1 MKILG
6 IWTRTTKASFSN
18 RIQETKDIISGTE
31 NTEKEMDTLVKG
43 NIKLTN
49 LWHKT
54 SRNLE
59 QYETTESMYD
69 RNREMRMM

>member
-1 MKILG
+1 MK
-6 IWTRTTKASFSN
+6 N
-18 RIQETKDIISGTE
+18 IISGTE

-49 LWHKT
+49 FWHKT

-59 QYETTESMYD
+59 QYETTDSKYD
-69 RNREMRMM
+69 RNKEMRMT